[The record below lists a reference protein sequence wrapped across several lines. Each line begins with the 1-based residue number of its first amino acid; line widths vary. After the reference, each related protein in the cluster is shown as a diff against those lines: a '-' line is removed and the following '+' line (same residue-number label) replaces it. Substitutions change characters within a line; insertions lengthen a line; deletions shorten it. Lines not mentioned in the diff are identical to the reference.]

1 MRDEDYISI
10 EFYCEAKAFVKEID
24 EDVELYKK
32 IRMINAVK
40 PNEKADNFT
49 AYWTL
54 ERYENFP
61 HSLIFLYEKKN
72 EIVESIEMNCGGIA
86 DSFEALQLRLVKY
99 YDVLK
104 ENGKIE

>member
-1 MRDEDYISI
+1 MTSDDYEAI
-10 EFYCEAKAFVKEID
+10 EYYREAKAFVKEID

-40 PNEKADNFT
+40 PNQKADNFT

-54 ERYENFP
+54 EKYEDFP

-72 EIVESIEMNCGGIA
+72 EIVESIVMNCGGIA

>member
-1 MRDEDYISI
+1 MKNDDYIPI
-10 EFYCEAKAFVKEID
+10 EFYREAKAFIKEID

-40 PNEKADNFT
+40 PNLKADNFT

-61 HSLIFLYEKKN
+61 HALIFLYEKKN
-72 EIVESIEMNCGGIA
+72 DIVESIELNCSGIA
-86 DSFEALQLRLVKY
+86 DSFEALQLRLIKY